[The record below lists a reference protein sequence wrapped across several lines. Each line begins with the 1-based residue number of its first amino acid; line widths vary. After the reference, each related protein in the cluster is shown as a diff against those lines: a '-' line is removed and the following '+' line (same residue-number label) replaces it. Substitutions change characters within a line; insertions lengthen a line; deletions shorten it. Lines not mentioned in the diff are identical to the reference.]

1 MNLPCQYATFP
12 NGMNKYLWL
21 TVLIVSASDM
31 ETDFGCCEKSNG
43 YCIECCENYHFLD
56 EMCQVCPL
64 GFHGVRCRKECGYP
78 WYGKLCS
85 SICNCSKAE
94 CHSALG
100 CLSYDK
106 DTIASSTFNMIPS
119 TSYNEKQVNS
129 LVTTSER
136 SHVSTD
142 SENTYKTANTSK
154 ETEPHLGHEPHL
166 FLFVKILGVAL
177 GISVIIILGLIC
189 LFLYNK
195 RQRNL
200 MSLQQHQFYW

>member
-1 MNLPCQYATFP
+1 MNYFFKQF
-12 NGMNKYLWL
+12 
-21 TVLIVSASDM
+21 S
-31 ETDFGCCEKSNG
+31 
-43 YCIECCENYHFLD
+43 
-56 EMCQVCPL
+56 
-64 GFHGVRCRKECGYP
+64 
-78 WYGKLCS
+78 
-85 SICNCSKAE
+85 
-94 CHSALG
+94 
-100 CLSYDK
+100 DK

-177 GISVIIILGLIC
+177 GISVIFILGLIC